1 MANQTLKCGDV
12 VLINLPSHNP
22 KGHEQEGI
30 RPAVIVG
37 VPSGDVRYPVAI
49 VVPLTTQFGGWV
61 RKNPNLYPTIQSGTA
76 GLPQKSV
83 ALCDQIRAV
92 DTHRVVGYLDS
103 LSAVEFIP
111 IVDGLRQILG
121 LK

>member
-1 MANQTLKCGDV
+1 MNSQLLKGGDV
-12 VLINLPSHNP
+12 IFINLPSHNP
-22 KGHEQEGI
+22 KGHEQEGT

-37 VPSGDVRYPVAI
+37 VPSGDVRYPVAV

-61 RKNPNLYPTIQSGTA
+61 KKNPVLYPIIQAGTA

-92 DTHRVVGYLDS
+92 DIQRITGYLGS
-103 LSAVEFIP
+103 LSFNEYLP
-111 IVDGLRQILG
+111 IIDGIKRVLMM
-121 LK
+121 

>member
-1 MANQTLKCGDV
+1 MKSQPLKCGDV
-12 VLINLPSHNP
+12 VFVNLPSHNP
-22 KGHEQEGI
+22 KGHEQEGR

-37 VPSGDVRYPVAI
+37 VPLENVRYPVVV

-61 RKNPNLYPTIQSGTA
+61 DRNSALYPIIQAGTA

-92 DTHRVVGYLDS
+92 DIQRVIGYLGS
-103 LSAVEFIP
+103 LS
-111 IVDGLRQILG
+111 VDEYLLIIDGVRRVLDL
-121 LK
+121 